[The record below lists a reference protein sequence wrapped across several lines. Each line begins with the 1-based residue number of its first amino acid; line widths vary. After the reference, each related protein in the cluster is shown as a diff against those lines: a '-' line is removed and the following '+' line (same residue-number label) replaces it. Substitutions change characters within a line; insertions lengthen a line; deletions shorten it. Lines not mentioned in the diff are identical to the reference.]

1 MRISQLDQSEE
12 YLMED
17 MCKLVRKILDGDK
30 EAFKEV
36 VKAYGPSM
44 RVYLSGKLSDLLAV
58 DDLMQEIFVAIFWN
72 LKTFDGKSDL
82 GVWIRA
88 VTRNKLMSYL
98 RSHYSQK
105 NSVNTMKVKIEEAL
119 TAELDNFNPNEN
131 AVIEKLKECISKQ
144 RELAADLIKARYFE
158 NESVTGMAERMNTTV
173 SAISSELYRVRK
185 QLKMCIEK
193 GTEL

>member
-1 MRISQLDQSEE
+1 MQ
-12 YLMED
+12 D
-17 MCKLVRKILDGDK
+17 MNKLVKKILDGDK

-44 RVYLSGKLSDLLAV
+44 RVYLTGRLSDRLAV
-58 DDLMQEIFVAIFWN
+58 DDLMQEIFVAVFWN
-72 LKTFDGKSDL
+72 LKTYDGKSDL

-119 TAELDNFNPNEN
+119 TAELDSYNPNEN
-131 AVIEKLKECISKQ
+131 VVVERLKECISKQ
-144 RELAADLIKARYFE
+144 RDLASELINARYFE
-158 NESVTGMAERMNTTV
+158 NESVTGMAERMDTTV
-173 SAISSELYRVRK
+173 SAISSELYRIRK

-193 GTEL
+193 GTDL

>member
-1 MRISQLDQSEE
+1 MQ
-12 YLMED
+12 D
-17 MCKLVRKILDGDK
+17 MNKLVKKILDGDK

-44 RVYLSGKLSDLLAV
+44 RVYLTGRLSDRLAV
-58 DDLMQEIFVAIFWN
+58 DDLMQEIFVAVFWN
-72 LKTFDGKSDL
+72 LKTYDGKSDL
-82 GVWIRA
+82 GVWVRA
-88 VTRNKLMSYL
+88 VTRNKLMSFL

-131 AVIEKLKECISKQ
+131 VVVERLKDCISKQ
-144 RELAADLIKARYFE
+144 RDIASELINARYFE
-158 NESVTGMAERMNTTV
+158 NESVTGMAERMDTTV
-173 SAISSELYRVRK
+173 SAISSELYRIRK

-193 GTEL
+193 GTDL

>member
-1 MRISQLDQSEE
+1 MEE
-12 YLMED
+12 MN
-17 MCKLVRKILDGDK
+17 KLVKRILDGDK
-30 EAFKEV
+30 EAFKDV
-36 VKAYGPSM
+36 VKVYGPSM
-44 RVYLSGKLSDLLAV
+44 RVYLTGRLSDRLAV

-72 LKTFDGKSDL
+72 LKTYDGKSDL

-105 NSVNTMKVKIEEAL
+105 NSVNTMKVKIEEAIS
-119 TAELDNFNPNEN
+119 AELENFNPNEN
-131 AVIEKLKECISKQ
+131 IVIERLKECISKQ
-144 RELAADLIKARYFE
+144 RDIATDLINARYFE

-173 SAISSELYRVRK
+173 SAISSELYRIRK
-185 QLKMCIEK
+185 QLKVCIEQ

>member
-1 MRISQLDQSEE
+1 MI
-12 YLMED
+12 ED
-17 MCKLVRKILDGDK
+17 MNRLVKKILEGDK

-44 RVYLSGKLSDLLAV
+44 RVYLSGKLSDRLAV

-72 LKTFDGKSDL
+72 LKTYDGCSDL
-82 GVWIRA
+82 GVWVRA

-119 TAELDNFNPNEN
+119 TSELENFNPKEN
-131 AVIEKLKECISKQ
+131 VVVEKLKECISHQ
-144 RELAADLIKARYFE
+144 RELAADLINARYFE
-158 NESVTGMAERMNTTV
+158 NESVTGIAERLNTTV

>member
-1 MRISQLDQSEE
+1 
-12 YLMED
+12 MED

-44 RVYLSGKLSDLLAV
+44 RVYLSGKLSDRLAV

-119 TAELDNFNPNEN
+119 TAEMDNFNPNEN

-193 GTEL
+193 GSEL

>member
-1 MRISQLDQSEE
+1 
-12 YLMED
+12 MED
-17 MCKLVRKILDGDK
+17 MNKLVKRILDGDK

-44 RVYLSGKLSDLLAV
+44 RVYLSGRLSDRLAV
-58 DDLMQEIFVAIFWN
+58 DDLMQEIFVAVFWN
-72 LKTFDGKSDL
+72 LKTYDCKSDL

-88 VTRNKLMSYL
+88 VTRNKLMSFL

-119 TAELDNFNPNEN
+119 SAELENFNTNEN
-131 AVIEKLKECISKQ
+131 VVVERLKECIAKQ
-144 RELAADLIKARYFE
+144 RDIASELINARYFE

-173 SAISSELYRVRK
+173 SAISSELYRIRK

-193 GTEL
+193 GTDL

>member
-44 RVYLSGKLSDLLAV
+44 RVYLSGKLSDRLAV